1 MDANMKN
8 ILLLFLFILFPPQLF
23 PQDVVTPNDIS
34 GTWELMEWHDGD
46 DVLRPPMIGGLFAL
60 VNGNFSGLVSILLKD
75 CTKQVMASM
84 TSLAIIFGT
93 ATITGL
99 QL

>member
-1 MDANMKN
+1 MKN

-46 DVLRPPMIGGLFAL
+46 WTSQGLL
-60 VNGNFSGLVSILLKD
+60 D
-75 CTKQVMASM
+75 TK
-84 TSLAIIFGT
+84 
-93 ATITGL
+93 
-99 QL
+99 